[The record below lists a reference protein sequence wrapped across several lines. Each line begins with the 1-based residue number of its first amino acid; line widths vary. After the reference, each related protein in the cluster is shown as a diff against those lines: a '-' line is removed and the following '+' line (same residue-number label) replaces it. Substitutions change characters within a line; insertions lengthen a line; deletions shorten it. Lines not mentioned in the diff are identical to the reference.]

1 MFFYFLQGVTL
12 GMSAS
17 VSPGPFQAY
26 LLAQTLNNGW
36 RRTLPITL
44 APLLSDIPIV
54 TLILLVLTQ
63 TPGWFISVLQ
73 ILGGLFLLYLSW
85 GAYSS
90 LRATLAPTPTLVT
103 EPLHRS
109 FLKGMLM
116 NALSPGPYVFWSV
129 LAGPIVVD
137 AWRKSAAEAISF
149 VVGFYCFLIG
159 GFALFV
165 LLFATA
171 SRLGPRVSYWLRAVS
186 AVALLLFGLY
196 QLGVGGSGLA
206 AYWSG

>member
-1 MFFYFLQGVTL
+1 MFIYFLQGATL

-26 LLAQTLNNGW
+26 LLAQTLNYGW

-54 TLILLVLTQ
+54 TFILLVLTQ
-63 TPGWFISVLQ
+63 TPDWFISVLQ
-73 ILGGLFLLYLSW
+73 VLGGLFLLYLAW
-85 GAYSS
+85 GTYTS
-90 LRATLAPTPTLVT
+90 LRAALTPAENLPA
-103 EPLHRS
+103 EPLRRS

-137 AWRKSAAEAISF
+137 AWRQSAAAAVSF
-149 VVGFYCFLIG
+149 VAGFYCLLIG
-159 GFALFV
+159 GFMLFV

-171 SRLGPRVSYWLRAVS
+171 GRLGPRVSFWLRAVS
-186 AVALLLFGLY
+186 VVALLLFGLY
-196 QLGVGGSGLA
+196 QLGVGGSSLA
-206 AYWSG
+206 GYWPG